1 MHRIMVIV
9 FDNEAEAEEGKN
21 KLLQLDS
28 EGSIGTYGYAVVGKK
43 ADGTV
48 VLRQVDRHGT
58 LSPFANSL
66 LGSLC
71 DSACPAPEWAATQ
84 AGDSPPD
91 SNRANSEKKF
101 IRDMTQVLLPNR
113 VAIVAEVE
121 EEWPPVLDRRMEAI
135 GGVIFRW
142 TESEVQHAIE
152 MENGG
157 LRRNGTS

>member
-9 FDNEAEAEEGKN
+9 FDNEAEAEKGKN

-71 DSACPAPEWAATQ
+71 DSACPAPEPGATQ
-84 AGDSPPD
+84 AGDPAAD
-91 SNRANSEKKF
+91 SNRNERDKDF
-101 IRDMTQVLLPNR
+101 VRDMTQVLLPNR

-121 EEWPPVLDRRMEAI
+121 EEWPPVLDRPMESI
-135 GGVIFRW
+135 GGVVFRW
-142 TESEVQHAIE
+142 TESEVLRAIE

-157 LRRNGTS
+157 LRHNGTS

>member
-1 MHRIMVIV
+1 MHGIVVIV
-9 FDNEAEAEEGKN
+9 FDNETEAEEGKT

-28 EGSIGTYGYAVVGKK
+28 EGSIGSYGYAVVAKK

-71 DSACPAPEWAATQ
+71 DSACPVPESAATQ
-84 AGDSPPD
+84 AGDPAAD
-91 SNRANSEKKF
+91 SNGAKTGKDF

-121 EEWPPVLDRRMEAI
+121 EDWPPVLDRHMESI

-142 TESEVQHAIE
+142 MVSEVQHAVD
-152 MENGG
+152 
-157 LRRNGTS
+157 R

>member
-9 FDNEAEAEEGKN
+9 FDNQSDAEEGKN

-28 EGSIGTYGYAVVGKK
+28 EGSIGTYGYAVVAKK
-43 ADGTV
+43 ADDTV
-48 VLRQVDRHGT
+48 VLRQLDRHGT

-71 DSACPAPEWAATQ
+71 DSACPAPESAATQ
-84 AGDSPPD
+84 AGDPAPD
-91 SNRANSEKKF
+91 SSRNERGKDF

-121 EEWPPVLDRRMEAI
+121 EEWPPLLDRRMESI
-135 GGVIFRW
+135 GGVVFRW
-142 TESEVQHAIE
+142 TVSAVQRAIE
-152 MENGG
+152 LENGG
-157 LRRNGTS
+157 LTRNGTS

>member
-9 FDNEAEAEEGKN
+9 FDNETEAEEGKN

-28 EGSIGTYGYAVVGKK
+28 EGTIGTYGYAVVAKK

-71 DSACPAPEWAATQ
+71 SSACPVLQSAATQ
-84 AGDSPPD
+84 AGDSGPD
-91 SNRANSEKKF
+91 SNSATTEKDF
-101 IRDMTQVLLPNR
+101 VRDMTQVLLPNR